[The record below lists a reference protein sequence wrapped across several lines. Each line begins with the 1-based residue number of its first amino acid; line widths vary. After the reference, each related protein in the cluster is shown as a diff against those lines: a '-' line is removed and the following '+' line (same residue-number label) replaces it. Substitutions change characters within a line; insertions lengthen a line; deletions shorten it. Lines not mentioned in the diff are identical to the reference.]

1 LKAILCESFGPP
13 ESLVLRETGAPA
25 IKERHVRVQVDY
37 CSVNFPDTLM
47 IQGQHQY
54 KFEPPFIPG
63 GEVAG
68 SVSEVG
74 PGAEQ
79 VAVGDRVTAL
89 CFHGGFAEQ
98 AVIPLERV
106 CRLPEGVNGAEACC
120 LAGTYATA
128 LHALAQRAQ
137 LRAGESLLVLGAAG
151 GSGAAAVQIG
161 KLMGAH
167 VIAAVGSAAKLKFAL
182 ACGADE
188 GFDYSATPIKDAL
201 KLLGRRGVDVIYD
214 PVGGD
219 YAESALRGMNWNG
232 RYLVVGFAAG
242 GIPSIKANLVLLKG
256 CAVMGVFTGEFIRR
270 EPEVAA
276 ANAARLLDWLES
288 GRLRPAVSEI
298 VTLADV
304 PKALRRLLDRKVM
317 GKIVVAVRS
326 GA

>member
-1 LKAILCESFGPP
+1 MKAILCESFGPP
-13 ESLVLRETGAPA
+13 ESLVLCDTSAPA
-25 IKERHVRVQVDY
+25 IKERHVRVRVEY

-54 KFEPPFIPG
+54 KIEPPFIPG

-68 SVSEVG
+68 FVSEVG
-74 PGAEQ
+74 TGAEEF
-79 VAVGDRVTAL
+79 AVGDPVTAL
-89 CFHGGFAEQ
+89 CFTGGFAEY

-106 CRLPEGVNGAEACC
+106 VRLPDGLNGAEACC

-137 LRAGESLLVLGAAG
+137 LVPGETLLVLGAAG

-182 ACGADE
+182 ECGADE
-188 GFDYSATPIKDAL
+188 GFDYSTLPIKDAL
-201 KLLGRRGVDVIYD
+201 RSLRGASGVDVIYD
-214 PVGGD
+214 PVGGS
-219 YAESALRGMNWNG
+219 YAESALRSMAWNG

-242 GIPSIKANLVLLKG
+242 IPNVKTNLLLLKG
-256 CAVMGVFTGEFIRR
+256 CTVMGVSTGEFIRR
-270 EPEVAA
+270 EPKTAN
-276 ANAARLLDWLES
+276 ANAARLLEWVGD

-298 VTLADV
+298 VALDQT
-304 PKALRRLLDRKVM
+304 PKVLRKLLDRQVM
-317 GKIVVAVRS
+317 GKIVVAVAR
-326 GA
+326 